1 MSTRNAARARTAR
14 NAQNARNT
22 ASVQRAWNARKA
34 RNAWSTRSA
43 WRVAGDLSVS
53 KLLGATVLA
62 LCLGACASVQ
72 PWERGTLARPEM
84 QLDPNPLQTGLYEQ
98 VYDSK
103 EAASGGGDTAGAGC
117 GCN

>member
-1 MSTRNAARARTAR
+1 MGAMSRTLGRFTIGAAI
-14 NAQNARNT
+14 
-22 ASVQRAWNARKA
+22 
-34 RNAWSTRSA
+34 
-43 WRVAGDLSVS
+43 VS
-53 KLLGATVLA
+53 C
-62 LCLGACASVQ
+62 LCACTTLQ

-103 EAASGGGDTAGAGC
+103 EAASGGAGAAGAGC

>member
-1 MSTRNAARARTAR
+1 MRRVVRAGSGIRDSRGSSRAAGYFGGKHSRN
-14 NAQNARNT
+14 
-22 ASVQRAWNARKA
+22 
-34 RNAWSTRSA
+34 
-43 WRVAGDLSVS
+43 VAIAMALVLSLS
-53 KLLGATVLA
+53 
-62 LCLGACASVQ
+62 ACASVQ

-103 EAASGGGDTAGAGC
+103 EAAGGGTKAAGAGC

>member
-1 MSTRNAARARTAR
+1 MTQAVRIL
-14 NAQNARNT
+14 
-22 ASVQRAWNARKA
+22 
-34 RNAWSTRSA
+34 RNAWSAVCACGVSNSLG
-43 WRVAGDLSVS
+43 VA
-53 KLLGATVLA
+53 TLA

-84 QLDPNPLQTGLYEQ
+84 QLDPNTLQTGLYEQ

-103 EAASGGGDTAGAGC
+103 EAASGGMNTAGAGC